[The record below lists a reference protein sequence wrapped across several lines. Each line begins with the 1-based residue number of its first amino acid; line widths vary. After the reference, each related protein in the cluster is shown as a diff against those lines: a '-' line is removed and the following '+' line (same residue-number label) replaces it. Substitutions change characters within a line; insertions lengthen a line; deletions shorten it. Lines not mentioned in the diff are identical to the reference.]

1 MTELTTTIVAAT
13 VYTDRVRLTRRGLI
27 NLEPGTHIVEIPEL
41 PLNLNPNS
49 LRASVYGSASAR
61 LLGVQIKR
69 IFYTDQPSDSVRKL
83 EEEIEKMQDELNR
96 LDAKAELIEQNRTI
110 LDKLAGQ
117 VATYATAL
125 AAGEITV
132 EQQLVFFGKLR
143 KQAEILN
150 DETLSIQINH
160 RQVNRLLDKLTK
172 ELEQIQ
178 NARPYERYAA
188 LIDVELLSASNLTIE
203 VSYLVSGAGWKPLYD
218 LRLLE
223 KEGSSTLEIS
233 YLADVTQNTGE
244 AWEDIS
250 LTLSTA
256 RPALTSTLP
265 ELEPW
270 YIHPPEPIYP
280 VARLAVSPQALPS
293 MDASA
298 KLPLNI
304 PTARL
309 EQPEEKAEEVIA
321 SVNTSGASVS
331 YVIPNAISVPPDG
344 APHKVTIARF
354 PLTPVLDYVS
364 TPKLAQ
370 AVFRRAKVDNTS
382 PYTLLP
388 GEANILIIDEFIG
401 TTQLGLT
408 VPGEGIELYLGNDNR
423 IKVERELKRREID
436 KRVISGRRHL
446 AYGYEIKLENMLP
459 GRANLT
465 LYDQIP
471 VPRNEEIKVKLESA
485 DPRLTEQTELN
496 QLIWSFSLEPKEKR
510 TMRFDFS
517 IESPQSMKII
527 GLP

>member
-13 VYTDRVRLTRRGLI
+13 IYPDRVRLTRRGSIKLKA
-27 NLEPGTHIVEIPEL
+27 GTHAIEIPGL
-41 PLNLNPNS
+41 PLSLNADS

-61 LLGVQIKR
+61 LLGVQVKR
-69 IFYTDQPSDSVRKL
+69 IFYSDQPSDIVRNL
-83 EEEIEKMQDELNR
+83 EEEIEKKQDELNQ
-96 LDAKAELIEQNRTI
+96 LDAKVELIKQNRVI

-117 VATYATAL
+117 VATYATAF
-125 AAGEITV
+125 AAGEMTV

-143 KQAEILN
+143 KQAEKLN

-160 RQVNRLLDKLTK
+160 RQVNRVLDRLTK
-172 ELEQIQ
+172 ELEQMQ

-188 LIDVELLSASNLTIE
+188 VIDVELLADSDLTIE

-223 KEGSSTLEIS
+223 KEGNSTLEIS
-233 YLADVTQNTGE
+233 YLADVTQSTGE

-280 VARLAVSPQALPS
+280 VTRLGVSPQALPA
-293 MDASA
+293 MEASA
-298 KLPLNI
+298 KLSMSI
-304 PTARL
+304 PAAHV
-309 EQPEEKAEEVIA
+309 EQLEEKAEEVTA
-321 SVNTSGASVS
+321 SVNTSGTSVS
-331 YVIPNAISVPPDG
+331 YVIPNPITVPPDG

-354 PLTPVLDYVS
+354 PLTPFLDYVS

-388 GEANILIIDEFIG
+388 GKANILIIDEFIG
-401 TTQLGLT
+401 TTQLELT
-408 VPGEGIELYLGNDNR
+408 VPGEGIELYLGNDYR

-446 AYGYEIKLENMLP
+446 AFGYEIKLESMLP

-471 VPRNEEIKVKLESA
+471 VPRNEDIKVKLESA
-485 DPRLTEQTELN
+485 DPRPTDQTELN
-496 QLIWSFSLEPKEKR
+496 QLIWSLTLEPKEKR
-510 TMRFDFS
+510 IVRFDFS
-517 IESPQSMKII
+517 VESPQAMKII

>member
-13 VYTDRVRLTRRGLI
+13 VYPDRVRLTRRGLI
-27 NLEPGTHIVEIPEL
+27 NLKPGTHAIEIAEL
-41 PLNLNPNS
+41 PLSLYPNS

-61 LLGVQIKR
+61 LLGVQVKR
-69 IFYTDQPSDSVRKL
+69 VFYTDQPSDSVRNL
-83 EEEIEKMQDELNR
+83 EQEIEKRQDELNA
-96 LDAKAELIEQNRTI
+96 LDAKAELIKQNRII

-117 VATYATAL
+117 VATYATAF
-125 AAGEITV
+125 AAGEMTV
-132 EQQLVFFGKLR
+132 EQQLAFFGKLR
-143 KQAEILN
+143 KQAEKLN
-150 DETLSIQINH
+150 DETLSIQVNQ

-178 NARPYERYAA
+178 NARPYERYIAI
-188 LIDVELLSASNLTIE
+188 IDVELASASDLTIE

-223 KEGSSTLEIS
+223 KEGGSTLEIS
-233 YLADVTQNTGE
+233 YLADVTQNSGE
-244 AWEDIS
+244 AWKDVS

-280 VARLAVSPQALPS
+280 LPRLAVSAQAAPS

-298 KLPLNI
+298 KLSLNV
-304 PTARL
+304 PTGRL
-309 EQPEEKAEEVIA
+309 EQPEEKAEEAVA
-321 SVNTSGASVS
+321 SVNTSGAAVS
-331 YVIPNAISVPPDG
+331 YVIPNAISVPADG
-344 APHKVTIARF
+344 SPHKVTISRF
-354 PLTPVLDYVS
+354 LLTPVLDYVS

-370 AVFRRAKVDNTS
+370 AVFRRAEVDNTS

-401 TTQLGLT
+401 TTQLDLT

-436 KRVISGRRHL
+436 KRIISGRRHL
-446 AYGYEIKLENMLP
+446 AFGYEIKLENMLP

-471 VPRNEEIKVKLESA
+471 VSRNEEIKVKLESA
-485 DPRLTEQTELN
+485 DPRPAEQTELN
-496 QLIWSFSLEPKEKR
+496 QLSWVLSLEPKETR
-510 TMRFDFS
+510 TVRFDFS
-517 IESPQSMKII
+517 IDSPQSMRII